1 MIEVDYSNGLSTTRT
16 TKIKHTKNKEIF
28 TIILFTTRR
37 WRQWQEAGLDI
48 SWGTNHRHTH
58 PNTIV
63 QIKTPKVPNKISRP
77 IRRERHDIKSA
88 SGPISSLGNDVKGL
102 RFGCVYYIGVI
113 LIGSATVGYLGLWTN
128 NLCFWSEQE
137 LFQLI
142 VTPYNDFRKTYQFA
156 A

>member
-1 MIEVDYSNGLSTTRT
+1 MCIRLFGHTTGTDILLLLSPSWL
-16 TKIKHTKNKEIF
+16 
-28 TIILFTTRR
+28 ILM
-37 WRQWQEAGLDI
+37 
-48 SWGTNHRHTH
+48 
-58 PNTIV
+58 V